1 MKATTEM
8 EIKITGGRI
17 IGADL
22 SADGVCKLTVE
33 AEFETEQ
40 EPKKV
45 PSKTLDET
53 AAVKPEKKVRDCCGY
68 EHGYNGYGD
77 FEEWDQTGCLG

>member
-1 MKATTEM
+1 MKATTEL

-33 AEFETEQ
+33 AEAEEEDSIHSSSYYKSLPVVRVRHTERELFEHW
-40 EPKKV
+40 
-45 PSKTLDET
+45 
-53 AAVKPEKKVRDCCGY
+53 C
-68 EHGYNGYGD
+68 
-77 FEEWDQTGCLG
+77 